1 MPHQLGDRIRQARK
15 RYGMSQVELAKRAHI
30 SRQQLYMLET
40 NQTPDPG
47 VLKVLAIA
55 RVLGVSV
62 DTLLAGTEVP
72 PPPRW
77 ARRPAWTPQT
87 SIA

>member
-30 SRQQLYMLET
+30 SRQMLYMLET

-62 DTLLAGTEVP
+62 DHLLAGTEVP
-72 PPPRW
+72 PPPRMHP
-77 ARRPAWTPQT
+77 RPRTTAPVG
-87 SIA
+87 